1 MTNALSEQNLHEGR
15 GKSCSGRCGHR
26 LASRKSCHAT
36 GSNKVSVTPFKVEMG
51 SSIEGV
57 NVEYQE
63 RCFNWELV
71 NEFRNF
77 HVWVSKGAA
86 RALRTFLLAI
96 AIHPRPVIPEAQFSM
111 SAVGIQV
118 ATNEV
123 SMEANKESIP
133 Q

>member
-1 MTNALSEQNLHEGR
+1 MRAAEN
-15 GKSCSGRCGHR
+15 GKRYSGRFGHR

-51 SSIEGV
+51 SSLKYV
-57 NVEYQE
+57 NVGGQE
-63 RCFNWELV
+63 GCFNWELV

-77 HVWVSKGAA
+77 HGWVSKGAA

-96 AIHPRPVIPEAQFSM
+96 AIYPRPLIPETQFSM

-118 ATNEV
+118 AITGV